1 MGATVA
7 KADTKAEHA
16 RLREPGRELFFARGI
31 VERHF
36 AHNGEAVRVK
46 ARSFED
52 VIVAVSFPRGRYEN
66 RSINFG
72 SCHFLQQLLAC

>member
-1 MGATVA
+1 MGAAVA

-16 RLREPGRELFFARGI
+16 GCSTSQVASLFLLAGSP
-31 VERHF
+31 EAL
-36 AHNGEAVRVK
+36 AHNRKAVWVK
-46 ARSFED
+46 AGSFER
-52 VIVAVSFPRGRYEN
+52 VIVATSFPRRRYKN